1 MTHYRAIED
10 NPWCGS
16 WLISYHLAF
25 SSRKAGLF
33 LFLQRANFR
42 PPIFSLQVFVL
53 AVPFDLRFHG
63 RQFSKGIF
71 CSMYFIRETLAA
83 LCQTIISRIFVL
95 QMTLEWKDS
104 VSLWG
109 TKPGFLP
116 SHYETCGFSQLRIAL
131 QRLKPLNLHV
141 PPTLI
146 CSCYGSFG
154 LDPWR
159 SNMLICK

>member
-25 SSRKAGLF
+25 SSRKVGLF

-109 TKPGFLP
+109 TKPGFFLP
-116 SHYETCGFSQLRIAL
+116 IMKHVGSLSSELLFSNWSHWTCRCLP
-131 QRLKPLNLHV
+131 PLFAHV
-141 PPTLI
+141 MGVLDWTPGGLI
-146 CSCYGSFG
+146 C
-154 LDPWR
+154 
-159 SNMLICK
+159 